1 MRAWFWTFILVVAAV
16 GLAIAVRD
24 YSGNVA
30 LLVPPY
36 RVEVSL
42 TLAILF
48 LVVLFAATYVLL
60 RALAWTTG
68 LPTRVRAWR
77 EQRAQAQQQIILE
90 QGWIHL
96 LQGRFARS
104 ERDMAQVADQSK
116 TPVRQVLALLSSAQ
130 ATHAMQEY
138 ARRDALLARVRTVAE
153 GDPALSSAVSI
164 VEAELLLEQQR
175 PAEALAL
182 LEPLHEGGQRHV
194 HSLRLALRAHRDL
207 GHWAEV
213 LKLARTLA
221 KRNALHAAASH
232 RMIAAAASERL
243 RSTSNDLT
251 RRELWKD
258 LKEDERVVPEV
269 ALAAAGAFEDGG
281 DPVRARAILEAAIQV
296 NPTQALWH
304 AYARTVPAEVKPRL
318 EKAEAWLQQSP
329 VDADL
334 LQTLGALC
342 LNGKLWGASQR
353 YLERSL
359 SSRPDPR
366 THALLA
372 ALFDRIGKPE
382 DARRHWQQATVS
394 LVDLPALDA
403 PPSSTAVVIEPMD
416 VAAPDRAAGL

>member
-36 RVEVSL
+36 RIEVSL

-68 LPTRVRAWR
+68 LPARVRAWR
-77 EQRAQAQQQIILE
+77 EQRAQLQQQTILE

-96 LQGRFARS
+96 LQGRFARA
-104 ERDMAQVADQSK
+104 ERDMAQVTDQSR

-130 ATHAMQEY
+130 ATHAMQEF
-138 ARRDALLARVRTVAE
+138 ARRDALIVRARSAAD
-153 GDPALSSAVSI
+153 GDPALASAVAI

-207 GHWAEV
+207 GNWAEA

-221 KRNALHAAASH
+221 KRNALQAAASH
-232 RMIAAAASERL
+232 RLIAEAATERL
-243 RSTSNDLT
+243 RITSDEST
-251 RRELWKD
+251 RRDLWKD
-258 LKEDERVVPEV
+258 LKDDERVVPEV
-269 ALAAAGAFEDGG
+269 ALAAAEAFEAGG
-281 DPVRARAILEAAIQV
+281 DPVRARGVLEAALQA
-296 NPTQALWH
+296 NPTPALWR
-304 AYARTVPAEVKPRL
+304 AFARTSPGEVKPRL

-329 VDADL
+329 IDPDL

-342 LNGKLWGASQR
+342 LNGRLWGAAQR

-359 SSRPDPR
+359 ASRDDPR

-372 ALFDRIGKPE
+372 ALFDRTG
-382 DARRHWQQATVS
+382 DAGQARRHWQQATVA
-394 LVDLPALDA
+394 LVDLPALEA
-403 PPSSTAVVIEPMD
+403 VPATPAVVVEPLD
-416 VAAPDRAAGL
+416 LAGPDRAAGL

>member
-42 TLAILF
+42 TLAVLF

-77 EQRAQAQQQIILE
+77 EQRVQAQQQTILE
-90 QGWIHL
+90 TGWIHL
-96 LQGRFARS
+96 LQGRFARA

-130 ATHAMQEY
+130 ATHAMQEFE
-138 ARRDALLARVRTVAE
+138 RRDALLARVRGVAD
-153 GDPALSSAVSI
+153 GDPALMSAVSI

-175 PAEALAL
+175 PAEALAV

-194 HSLRLALRAHRDL
+194 HSLRLALRAHREL

-213 LKLARTLA
+213 LKLARTLG
-221 KRNALHAAASH
+221 KRNALDAAASH
-232 RMIAAAASERL
+232 HMIVAAATDQL
-243 RSTSNDLT
+243 RTTSNDLT
-251 RRELWKD
+251 RRDLWKE
-258 LKEDERVVPEV
+258 LKDDERVVPEV
-269 ALAAAGAFEDGG
+269 ALAAAAAFEAGG
-281 DPVRARAILEAAIQV
+281 DPARARAVLEAAIQA
-296 NPTQALWH
+296 NPTQALWQ

-318 EKAEAWLQQSP
+318 EKAETWLQQSP
-329 VDADL
+329 ADADL

-342 LNGKLWGASQR
+342 LTGKLWGAGQR

-359 SSRPDPR
+359 ASRPDPR

-372 ALFDRIGKPE
+372 ALFDRIGRPE
-382 DARRHWQQATVS
+382 DARRHWQQATDS
-394 LVDLPALDA
+394 LVDLPSLDTASAL
-403 PPSSTAVVIEPMD
+403 TTVVVEPLD
-416 VAAPDRAAGL
+416 LTGPDRAAGL